1 MRFWFGVF
9 VGASLMALYAYRS
22 QISDII
28 HNRKALSA
36 GQKTAEGVSTTVS
49 GVKDLLKELGI

>member
-9 VGASLMALYAYRS
+9 VGAVLMALYAYRT

-36 GQKTAEGVSTTVS
+36 GAKTAEGVQTTIA
-49 GVKDLLKELGI
+49 GVKELLGEL

>member
-9 VGASLMALYAYRS
+9 VGSVLMALYAYRS

-36 GQKTAEGVSTTVS
+36 GAKTAEGVQKTVE
-49 GVKDLLKELGI
+49 GVKELLGDL